1 MSETRTA
8 SHLPILDGLRGIAVL
23 LVLWAHLS
31 PAMPGYPE
39 WLLKARF
46 LHDPGIQG
54 VDLFFVL
61 SGFLITRILLLEH
74 EQAIPVRWFLLRR
87 VLRIFPVY
95 YLLLVIVWAT
105 RGGPDIGW
113 CAVYLSNFYFAF
125 GGGVTS
131 LTHTWSL
138 CVEEHF
144 YLLWPPILAL
154 AGPAAARRFLVWL
167 VGPLAIASVVLA
179 LYLLEPATAELAQ
192 RYTSPVRF
200 FSLGVGCLL
209 AFGEGR
215 IHHHPRRYAWLG
227 ITLLLLGALS
237 SNAALVVLPMMN
249 SRAPLLPPSLFQ
261 ASYLLSAVLLST
273 GTMLCCL
280 CAGRYSPLQ
289 LLRAAPLR
297 AVGRISY
304 GLYLYHM
311 PIFRWLGEPATLG
324 SQTLAVATSFAAA
337 TASYFAIE
345 RPILRFG
352 ARFRGARRHGAKPV

>member
-1 MSETRTA
+1 MSDSRTA

-23 LVLWAHLS
+23 LVLWAHIN
-31 PAMPGYPE
+31 PATPGYPE
-39 WLLKARF
+39 WLVKARF

-61 SGFLITRILLLEH
+61 SGFLITRILLVERR
-74 EQAIPVRWFLLRR
+74 QAIPVRWFLLRR

-95 YLLLVIVWAT
+95 YLLLAIVWAT
-105 RGGPDIGW
+105 RGGPDIKW

-125 GGGVTS
+125 GGGITS

-144 YLLWPPILAL
+144 YLLWPPIVAL
-154 AGPAAARRFLVWL
+154 AGPTVAKRFLLWWIV
-167 VGPLAIASVVLA
+167 PTAIVSTVLA
-179 LYLLEPATAELAQ
+179 LWLLEPATAELAQ

-200 FSLGVGCLL
+200 LSLGVGCLL
-209 AFGEGR
+209 AFGER
-215 IHHHPRRYAWLG
+215 HIMNSPRRYRWLG
-227 ITLLLLGALS
+227 IALLLLGAAS
-237 SNAALVVLPMMN
+237 SNATLVVGPMMY

-261 ASYLLSAVLLST
+261 ASYLVSAVMLSA

-289 LLRAAPLR
+289 ILRSAPLR

-311 PIFRWLGEPATLG
+311 PIYRWLGEPATPG
-324 SQTLAVATSFAAA
+324 SQALAVTASFAAA

-352 ARFRGARRHGAKPV
+352 ARFRGSRKA